1 MSEENLLD
9 QGADLPP
16 GKKPRELLILQYI
29 PLVRS
34 IARMMALTLPHTVEV
49 DELVGY
55 GVIGLINAARR
66 FDPKRGVKF
75 ETYANPVVR
84 GAILDGLRQMDSVSQ
99 TMRRKARK
107 VSRLVADLAMHLG
120 RTPTDREIAD
130 KLGLS
135 LKGYFELSREIEPAV
150 QIPLDSLMVDDK
162 GSLVVL
168 IDQTEISKP
177 DEVAER
183 KEVRGLLLDAIGLL
197 PKRERRV
204 ITLHYYGGMKVT
216 DIAGLMGVSHARIS
230 QIHKKALVHLDNLLD
245 DHKPE
250 LAR

>member
-1 MSEENLLD
+1 VITDNPLD
-9 QGADLPP
+9 QEALLPP
-16 GKKPRELLILQYI
+16 GKKPRELLILQYL

-99 TMRRKARK
+99 TMRRKARR
-107 VSRLVADLAMHLG
+107 VSKLVAELAMSLG
-120 RTPTDREIAD
+120 RMPSDKEIAD
-130 KLGLS
+130 KIGLS
-135 LKGYFELSREIEPAV
+135 LKGYYELSREIEPAV
-150 QIPLDSLMVDDK
+150 QIPLDSLMIDDK
-162 GSLVVL
+162 GSLIVL
-168 IDQTEISKP
+168 IDQNEISRP

-183 KEVRGLLLDAIGLL
+183 KEVRSLLLDAIGRL
-197 PKRERRV
+197 PRRERRV
-204 ITLHYYGGMKVT
+204 ITLHYYGSLKVT

-230 QIHKKALVHLDNLLD
+230 QIHKKALVHLSTLLD

>member
-1 MSEENLLD
+1 MSEEILLGQD
-9 QGADLPP
+9 VELPP
-16 GKKPRELLILQYI
+16 GKKPRELLILQYL

-107 VSRLVADLAMHLG
+107 VSRLVAELAMQLG
-120 RTPTDREIAD
+120 RTPTDKEIAD

-150 QIPLDSLMVDDK
+150 QIPLDSLMIDDK

-183 KEVRGLLLDAIGLL
+183 KEVRGLLLDAIGRL
-197 PKRERRV
+197 PRRERRV

-216 DIAGLMGVSHARIS
+216 DIAGLMGVSHARVS
-230 QIHKKALVHLDNLLD
+230 QIHKKALGHLSTLLD